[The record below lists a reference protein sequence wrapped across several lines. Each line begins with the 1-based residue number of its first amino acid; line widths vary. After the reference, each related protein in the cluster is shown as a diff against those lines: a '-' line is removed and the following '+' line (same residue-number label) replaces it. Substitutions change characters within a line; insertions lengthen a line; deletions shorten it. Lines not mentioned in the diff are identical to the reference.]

1 MERSL
6 ATIDRLVRAT
16 NQHDLEAL
24 TASFAE
30 DYQNETPAHPARGF
44 RGRAQ
49 VRRNW
54 EQIFA
59 SVPDI
64 HAEVVRSA
72 VTADAVWTEW
82 EMQGTRRDGSSHTTR
97 GVIVFGVSDDP
108 VKLGLALSYNRPN
121 GNATGVSMF
130 TSALEAKRL
139 GLLREL
145 VDGDGVVVVGKSF
158 EPVDPVT

>member
-1 MERSL
+1 MEQSL

-24 TASFAE
+24 TACFAE
-30 DYQNETPAHPARGF
+30 DYKNETPAHPARGF

-59 SVPDI
+59 FVPDI

-72 VTADAVWTEW
+72 VKSDNVWTAW
-82 EMQGTRRDGSSHTTR
+82 EMRGPRRAGRSHWTR
-97 GVIVFGVSDDP
+97 GVIVFGVRGEP
-108 VKLGLALSYNRPN
+108 IPRARSYI
-121 GNATGVSMF
+121 
-130 TSALEAKRL
+130 
-139 GLLREL
+139 
-145 VDGDGVVVVGKSF
+145 
-158 EPVDPVT
+158 